1 MERLKVKFDLLKRNN
16 KKALV
21 SFISSCDPNFT
32 VSKQILFA
40 LPKSGADIIEI
51 GLPFSDPMADGPT
64 IQKSSLRAIQSGFS
78 LTKTFNMVCSFRAI
92 DNTTPV
98 VFMGY
103 FNTFYQFGLKK
114 FFVEAKKN
122 GIDGILIV
130 DLPPEEYKQLSSY
143 EKKYNINL
151 IRLVTPTTKR
161 QRLKMILKNSSGFIY
176 YVSIM
181 GITGT
186 KQPSLKKVRR
196 SVEEIKK
203 NTDLPVLVGFGIKQ
217 RDQVN
222 EISKFADGSVIG
234 SSLIKIIEESI
245 ENKVTPK
252 NLVKRINRFVK
263 SLK

>member
-1 MERLKVKFDLLKRNN
+1 
-16 KKALV
+16 
-21 SFISSCDPNFT
+21 
-32 VSKQILFA
+32 
-40 LPKSGADIIEI
+40 
-51 GLPFSDPMADGPT
+51 
-64 IQKSSLRAIQSGFS
+64 
-78 LTKTFNMVCSFRAI
+78 
-92 DNTTPV
+92 
-98 VFMGY
+98 
-103 FNTFYQFGLKK
+103 
-114 FFVEAKKN
+114 
-122 GIDGILIV
+122 
-130 DLPPEEYKQLSSY
+130 
-143 EKKYNINL
+143 
-151 IRLVTPTTKR
+151 
-161 QRLKMILKNSSGFIY
+161 
-176 YVSIM
+176 M